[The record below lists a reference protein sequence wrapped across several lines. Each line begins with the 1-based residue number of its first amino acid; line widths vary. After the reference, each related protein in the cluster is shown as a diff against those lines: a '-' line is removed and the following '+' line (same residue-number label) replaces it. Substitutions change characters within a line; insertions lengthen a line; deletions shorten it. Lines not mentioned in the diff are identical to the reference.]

1 MTIRFN
7 IFLSALVRQSRVA
20 FALAIGLGFSA
31 QSSMALAT
39 VSAENSPDA
48 AETAALAPLPVHAN
62 TTRNIV
68 DALSS
73 RHYVTTRLNDALS
86 EQIYDG
92 YIEDL
97 DPSKSYFLAS
107 DIEEFAALRFQ
118 LDDTLQRGD
127 LRPAF
132 HIFNRYQQRVLTRFE
147 SILAQLD
154 KGVAVYDF
162 ERDESL
168 ELDREEAPWA
178 VNNAELDDLW
188 RKRIKNA
195 VLNLR
200 LADKEDEKIQELLVK
215 RYKNRL
221 TRTRQTNS
229 EDVYQLYMNAFTRTY
244 DPHTQ
249 YFSPRTSENFNINMS
264 LSLEGIGA
272 VLQQEDEYT
281 RVVSLVPAGPAD
293 KSKQVFPDDK
303 IVAVAQGVE
312 GEMVDVVGW
321 RLDEVVQLIRGK
333 KDTVVRLDVIPA
345 SSTDSSESK
354 IVEIVR
360 NTVKLEEQSAKSE
373 IIEVEEAGQTRKI
386 GVIDIPTFYID
397 FQALQKGEKNFKST
411 TRDVKDLLAGLMAE
425 GVEGVVIDL
434 RNNGGG
440 SLQEARTLT
449 GLFIDRGPTV
459 QIRSKSNRV
468 DILNDRDIRTI
479 YDGPLAVLVNRLS
492 ASASEIFAGA
502 MQDYER
508 GLIIGSQTF
517 GKGTVQSLLPMN
529 RGQLKLTQA
538 KFYRISGEST
548 QHKGIIP
555 DISFPSDFDLDS
567 IGESTLDGPLP
578 WDQISATSFR
588 TKQMIGPWVAELGR
602 LHKARVTEDP
612 EFTYIADAA
621 AYRQLKAKQTAVTL
635 NENKRLQEKAD
646 SDTFWL
652 TLENT
657 KRLQQGLPEIASL
670 DELREDNEP
679 VLASIEGSNATGI
692 TTGTETSDTD
702 NADAENIGVQDL
714 VGNEMAGVVKMPSTA
729 GSTSE
734 TVQGEI
740 AKESIKADDAEAQQE
755 EEEEDE
761 EPDAFLVETSNILLD
776 LISLE
781 KRTTAKKQAQQKI

>member
-1 MTIRFN
+1 MANRFD
-7 IFLSALVRQSRVA
+7 ISSSAAARQLPRSLVLTAALA
-20 FALAIGLGFSA
+20 FAG
-31 QSSMALAT
+31 SSGTALAT
-39 VSAENSPDA
+39 VSAENKAVTD
-48 AETAALAPLPVHAN
+48 EIAALAPLPVHSN

-73 RHYVTTRLNDALS
+73 RHYVTTELNDLLS
-86 EQIYDG
+86 EQIYQG
-92 YIEDL
+92 FLEDL
-97 DPSKSYFLAS
+97 DPSKSYLLAS
-107 DIEEFAALRFQ
+107 DIAEFDSLRYQ
-118 LDDTLQRGD
+118 LDDTLLRGD
-127 LRPAF
+127 AKPAF
-132 HIFNRYQQRVLTRFE
+132 IIFNRYHQRVLARFE
-147 SILAQLD
+147 SILAQLE
-154 KGVAVYDF
+154 KGTDVFDF

-178 VNNAELDDLW
+178 TNNAELDDLW
-188 RKRIKNA
+188 RRRLKNA

-200 LADKEDEKIQELLVK
+200 LADKEPEKIQELLLK

-272 VLQQEDEYT
+272 VLQQEDEFT

-303 IVAVAQGVE
+303 IVAVAQGLE
-312 GEMVDVVGW
+312 GEMIDVIGW

-333 KDTVVRLDVIPA
+333 KDTIVRLDVIPA

-354 IVEIVR
+354 IVKIVR

-373 IIEVEEAGQTRKI
+373 IIEVEQFGHKRKI
-386 GVIDIPTFYID
+386 GVIDIPAFYID
-397 FQALQKGEKNFKST
+397 FQALQKGEKDFKST
-411 TRDVKDLLAGLMAE
+411 TRDVKVLLADLMAE

-508 GLIIGSQTF
+508 GVIIGSQTF

-555 DISFPSDFDLDS
+555 DISFPSNFDLDS

-588 TKQMIGPWVAELGR
+588 TKQMIGPLVTELDR

-612 EFTYIADAA
+612 EFTYMADAA
-621 AYRQLKAKQTAVTL
+621 AYRKVRAQQTAVTL
-635 NENKRLQEKAD
+635 NESQRLKEKED

-652 TLENT
+652 ALENT
-657 KRLQQGLPEIASL
+657 KRLQQGLPEIDSL
-670 DELREDNEP
+670 DELQGDKEP
-679 VLASIEGSNATGI
+679 VVAEIDGSGATGI
-692 TTGTETSDTD
+692 TT
-702 NADAENIGVQDL
+702 DAESGDLGEGDAALGEAQNL
-714 VGNEMAGVVKMPSTA
+714 VGNELAGVIEMPSATA
-729 GSTSE
+729 PPATLKQE
-734 TVQGEI
+734 NPE
-740 AKESIKADDAEAQQE
+740 KEGAEPDI
-755 EEEEDE
+755 EDTTENE
-761 EPDAFLVETSNILLD
+761 EPDAFLVETTNILLD
-776 LISLE
+776 LISLGKQTAAE
-781 KRTTAKKQAQQKI
+781 KQEQRQI

>member
-1 MTIRFN
+1 MANRFD
-7 IFLSALVRQSRVA
+7 ISSSAAARQLPRSLVLTAALA
-20 FALAIGLGFSA
+20 FAG
-31 QSSMALAT
+31 SSGTALAT
-39 VSAENSPDA
+39 VSAGNKAVTDEI
-48 AETAALAPLPVHAN
+48 AALAPLPVHSN

-73 RHYVTTRLNDALS
+73 RHYVTTELNDLLS
-86 EQIYDG
+86 EQIYQG
-92 YIEDL
+92 FLEDL
-97 DPSKSYFLAS
+97 DPSKSYLLAS
-107 DIEEFAALRFQ
+107 DIAEFDSLRYQ
-118 LDDTLQRGD
+118 LDDTLLRGD
-127 LRPAF
+127 AKPAF
-132 HIFNRYQQRVLTRFE
+132 IIFNRYHQRVLARFE
-147 SILAQLD
+147 SILAQLE
-154 KGVAVYDF
+154 KGTDVFDF
-162 ERDESL
+162 ERDEFL

-178 VNNAELDDLW
+178 TNNAELDDLW
-188 RKRIKNA
+188 RRRLKNA

-200 LADKEDEKIQELLVK
+200 LADKEPEKIQELLLK

-272 VLQQEDEYT
+272 VLQQEDEFT

-303 IVAVAQGVE
+303 IVAVAQGLE
-312 GEMVDVVGW
+312 GEMIDVIGW

-333 KDTVVRLDVIPA
+333 KDTIVRLDVIPA

-354 IVEIVR
+354 IVKIVR

-373 IIEVEEAGQTRKI
+373 IIEVEQFGHKRKI
-386 GVIDIPTFYID
+386 GVIDIPAFYID
-397 FQALQKGEKNFKST
+397 FQALQKGEKDFKST
-411 TRDVKDLLAGLMAE
+411 TRDVKLLLADLMAE

-508 GLIIGSQTF
+508 GVIIGSQTF

-555 DISFPSDFDLDS
+555 DISFPSNFDLDS

-588 TKQMIGPWVAELGR
+588 TKQMIGPLVTELDR

-612 EFTYIADAA
+612 EFTYMADAA
-621 AYRQLKAKQTAVTL
+621 AYRKVRAQQTAVTL
-635 NENKRLQEKAD
+635 NESQRLKEKED

-652 TLENT
+652 ALENT
-657 KRLQQGLPEIASL
+657 KRLQQGLPEIDSL
-670 DELREDNEP
+670 DELQGDKEP
-679 VLASIEGSNATGI
+679 VVAEIDGSGATGI
-692 TTGTETSDTD
+692 TT
-702 NADAENIGVQDL
+702 DAESGDLGEGDAALGEAQNL
-714 VGNEMAGVVKMPSTA
+714 VGNELAGVIEMPSATDPPA
-729 GSTSE
+729 TLKQE
-734 TVQGEI
+734 NPE
-740 AKESIKADDAEAQQE
+740 KEGAEPDI
-755 EEEEDE
+755 EDTTENE
-761 EPDAFLVETSNILLD
+761 EPDAFLVETTNILLD
-776 LISLE
+776 LISLGKQTAAE
-781 KRTTAKKQAQQKI
+781 KQEQRQI

>member
-1 MTIRFN
+1 MANRFD
-7 IFLSALVRQSRVA
+7 ISSSAAARQLPRSLVLTAALA
-20 FALAIGLGFSA
+20 FAG
-31 QSSMALAT
+31 SSGTALAT
-39 VSAENSPDA
+39 VSAGNKAVTDEI
-48 AETAALAPLPVHAN
+48 AALAPLPVHSN

-73 RHYVTTRLNDALS
+73 RHYVTTELNDLLS
-86 EQIYDG
+86 EQIYQG
-92 YIEDL
+92 FLEDL
-97 DPSKSYFLAS
+97 DPSKSYLLAS
-107 DIEEFAALRFQ
+107 DIAEFDSLRYQ
-118 LDDTLQRGD
+118 LDDTLLRGD
-127 LRPAF
+127 AKPAF
-132 HIFNRYQQRVLTRFE
+132 IIFNRYHQRVLARFE
-147 SILAQLD
+147 SILAQLE
-154 KGVAVYDF
+154 KGTDVFDF
-162 ERDESL
+162 ERDEFL

-178 VNNAELDDLW
+178 TNNAELDDLW
-188 RKRIKNA
+188 RRRLKNA

-200 LADKEDEKIQELLVK
+200 LADKEPEKIQELLLK

-272 VLQQEDEYT
+272 VLQQEDEFT

-303 IVAVAQGVE
+303 IVAVAQGLE
-312 GEMVDVVGW
+312 GEMIDVIGW

-333 KDTVVRLDVIPA
+333 KDTIVRLDVIPA

-354 IVEIVR
+354 IVKIVR

-373 IIEVEEAGQTRKI
+373 IIEVEQFGHKRKI
-386 GVIDIPTFYID
+386 GVIDIPAFYID
-397 FQALQKGEKNFKST
+397 FQALQKGEKDFKST
-411 TRDVKDLLAGLMAE
+411 TRDVKVLLADLMAE

-508 GLIIGSQTF
+508 GVIIGSQTF

-555 DISFPSDFDLDS
+555 DISFPSNFDLDS

-588 TKQMIGPWVAELGR
+588 TKQMIGPLVTELDR

-612 EFTYIADAA
+612 EFTYMADAA
-621 AYRQLKAKQTAVTL
+621 AYRKVRAQQTAVTL
-635 NENKRLQEKAD
+635 NESQRLKEKED

-652 TLENT
+652 ALENT
-657 KRLQQGLPEIASL
+657 KRLQQGLSEIDSL
-670 DELREDNEP
+670 DELQGDKEP
-679 VLASIEGSNATGI
+679 VVAEIDGSGATGI
-692 TTGTETSDTD
+692 TT
-702 NADAENIGVQDL
+702 DAESGDLGEGDAALGEAQNL
-714 VGNEMAGVVKMPSTA
+714 VGNELAGVIEMPSATA
-729 GSTSE
+729 PPATLKQE
-734 TVQGEI
+734 NPE
-740 AKESIKADDAEAQQE
+740 KEGAEPDI
-755 EEEEDE
+755 EDTTENE
-761 EPDAFLVETSNILLD
+761 EPDAFLVETTNILLD
-776 LISLE
+776 LISLGKQTAAE
-781 KRTTAKKQAQQKI
+781 KQEQRQI

>member
-1 MTIRFN
+1 MANRFD
-7 IFLSALVRQSRVA
+7 ISSSAAARQLPRSLVLTAALA
-20 FALAIGLGFSA
+20 FAG
-31 QSSMALAT
+31 SSGTALAT
-39 VSAENSPDA
+39 VSAGNKAVTDEI
-48 AETAALAPLPVHAN
+48 AALAPLPVHSN

-73 RHYVTTRLNDALS
+73 RHYVTTELNDLLS
-86 EQIYDG
+86 EQIYQG
-92 YIEDL
+92 FLEDL
-97 DPSKSYFLAS
+97 DPSKSYLLAS
-107 DIEEFAALRFQ
+107 DIAEFDSLRYQ
-118 LDDTLQRGD
+118 LDDTLLRGD
-127 LRPAF
+127 AKPAF
-132 HIFNRYQQRVLTRFE
+132 IIFNRYHQRVLARFE
-147 SILAQLD
+147 SILAQLE
-154 KGVAVYDF
+154 KGTDVFDF
-162 ERDESL
+162 ERDEFL

-178 VNNAELDDLW
+178 TNNAELDDLW
-188 RKRIKNA
+188 RRRLKNA

-200 LADKEDEKIQELLVK
+200 LADKEPEKIQELLLK

-272 VLQQEDEYT
+272 VLQQEDEFT

-303 IVAVAQGVE
+303 IVAVAQGLE
-312 GEMVDVVGW
+312 GEMIDVIGW

-333 KDTVVRLDVIPA
+333 KDTIVRLDVIPA

-354 IVEIVR
+354 IVQIVR

-373 IIEVEEAGQTRKI
+373 IIEVEQFGHKRKI
-386 GVIDIPTFYID
+386 GVIDIPAFYID
-397 FQALQKGEKNFKST
+397 FQALQKGEKDFKST
-411 TRDVKDLLAGLMAE
+411 TRDVKVLLADLMAE

-508 GLIIGSQTF
+508 GVIIGSQTF

-555 DISFPSDFDLDS
+555 DISFPSNFDLDS

-588 TKQMIGPWVAELGR
+588 TKQMIGPLVTELDR

-612 EFTYIADAA
+612 EFTYMADAA
-621 AYRQLKAKQTAVTL
+621 AYRKVRAQQTAVTL
-635 NENKRLQEKAD
+635 NESQRLKEKED

-652 TLENT
+652 ALENT
-657 KRLQQGLPEIASL
+657 KRLQQGLPEIDSL
-670 DELREDNEP
+670 DELQGDKEP
-679 VLASIEGSNATGI
+679 VVAEIDGSGATGI
-692 TTGTETSDTD
+692 TT
-702 NADAENIGVQDL
+702 DAESGDLGEGDAALGEAQNL
-714 VGNEMAGVVKMPSTA
+714 VGNELAGVIEMPSATDPPA
-729 GSTSE
+729 TLKQE
-734 TVQGEI
+734 NPE
-740 AKESIKADDAEAQQE
+740 KEGAEPDI
-755 EEEEDE
+755 EDTTENE
-761 EPDAFLVETSNILLD
+761 EPDAFLVETTNILLD
-776 LISLE
+776 LISLGKQTAAE
-781 KRTTAKKQAQQKI
+781 KQEQRQI

>member
-1 MTIRFN
+1 MKIRFG
-7 IFLSALVRQSRVA
+7 IPSGS
-20 FALAIGLGFSA
+20 FALTFYA
-31 QSSMALAT
+31 ALTFVILSLPVNAT
-39 VSAENSPDA
+39 VSSGN
-48 AETAALAPLPVHAN
+48 ETGSEELAALAPLPVHSN

-73 RHYVTTRLNDALS
+73 RHYVTTELNDALS
-86 EQIYDG
+86 EQIYEG
-92 YIEDL
+92 YLEDL

-107 DIEEFAALRFQ
+107 DIAEFSGLRFQ
-118 LDDTLQRGD
+118 LDDTLLRGD
-127 LRPAF
+127 LAPAYY
-132 HIFNRYQQRVLTRFE
+132 IFNRYQQRVLDRFE
-147 SILAQLD
+147 LVLADLE
-154 KGVAVYDF
+154 KGVDHYNF
-162 ERDESL
+162 ELDESL
-168 ELDREEAPWA
+168 ELDRDEAPWA
-178 VNNAELDDLW
+178 TSKAELDDLW

-200 LADKEDEKIQELLVK
+200 LAEKEPEKIQELLIK
-215 RYKNRL
+215 RYKNRM
-221 TRTRQTNS
+221 TRTKQTNS

-272 VLQQEDEYT
+272 VLQQEDEFT

-303 IVAVAQGVE
+303 IVAVAQGRE

-333 KDTVVRLDVIPA
+333 KDTIVRLDVIPA
-345 SSTDSSESK
+345 SSKDSSESK

-373 IIEVEEAGQTRKI
+373 VIEVEQFGHKHKI
-386 GVIDIPTFYID
+386 GVISIPTFYID
-397 FQALQKGEKNFKST
+397 FQALQKGEKDFKST
-411 TRDVKDLLAGLMAE
+411 TRDVKELLAGLMTE

-548 QHKGIIP
+548 QHKGIHP
-555 DISFPSDFDLDS
+555 DIDFPSDFDPES
-567 IGESTLDGPLP
+567 IGESTLDSPLP
-578 WDQISATSFR
+578 WDKISATSYR
-588 TKQMIGPWVAELGR
+588 TKQMISPLIAELGR
-602 LHKARVTEDP
+602 LHEERVVHDP
-612 EFTYIADAA
+612 EFSYIADAA
-621 AYRQLKAKQTAVTL
+621 AYRKVKAKETAVTL
-635 NENKRLQEKAD
+635 NEKKRLQQKAD
-646 SDTFWL
+646 SDIFWL
-652 TLENT
+652 GLENT
-657 KRLQQGLPEIASL
+657 KRKNLGLHEIASL
-670 DELREDNEP
+670 DELTADKTP
-679 VLASIEGSNATGI
+679 AVAAASSGI
-692 TTGTETSDTD
+692 TTSAESDS
-702 NADAENIGVQDL
+702 NGNVQENNI
-714 VGNEMAGVVKMPSTA
+714 VGNEIAGVMDMPSQPQPGNEVAEKTVN
-729 GSTSE
+729 GSKVDKSTLKPAVE
-734 TVQGEI
+734 T
-740 AKESIKADDAEAQQE
+740 DAETE
-755 EEEEDE
+755 EVEA
-761 EPDAFLVETSNILLD
+761 PDAFLVETSNILLD

-781 KRTTAKKQAQQKI
+781 KRTAAEKTDQRQI

>member
-1 MTIRFN
+1 MANRFD
-7 IFLSALVRQSRVA
+7 ISSSAAARQLPRSLVLTAALA
-20 FALAIGLGFSA
+20 FAG
-31 QSSMALAT
+31 SSGTALAT
-39 VSAENSPDA
+39 VSAGNKAVTDEI
-48 AETAALAPLPVHAN
+48 AALAPLPVHSN

-73 RHYVTTRLNDALS
+73 RHYVTTELNDLLS
-86 EQIYDG
+86 EQIYQG
-92 YIEDL
+92 FLEDL
-97 DPSKSYFLAS
+97 DPSKSYLLAS
-107 DIEEFAALRFQ
+107 DIAEFDSLRYQ
-118 LDDTLQRGD
+118 LDDTLLRGD
-127 LRPAF
+127 AKPAF
-132 HIFNRYQQRVLTRFE
+132 IIFNRYHQRVLARFE
-147 SILAQLD
+147 SILAQLE
-154 KGVAVYDF
+154 KGTDVFDF
-162 ERDESL
+162 ERDEFL

-178 VNNAELDDLW
+178 TNNAELDDLW
-188 RKRIKNA
+188 RRRLKNA

-200 LADKEDEKIQELLVK
+200 LADKEPEKIQELLLK

-272 VLQQEDEYT
+272 VLQQEDEFT

-303 IVAVAQGVE
+303 IVAVAQGLE
-312 GEMVDVVGW
+312 GEMIDVIGW

-333 KDTVVRLDVIPA
+333 KDTIVRLDVIPA

-354 IVEIVR
+354 IVKIVR

-373 IIEVEEAGQTRKI
+373 IIEVEQFGHKRKI
-386 GVIDIPTFYID
+386 GVIDIPAFYID
-397 FQALQKGEKNFKST
+397 FQALQKGEKDFKST
-411 TRDVKDLLAGLMAE
+411 TRDVRVLLADLMAE

-508 GLIIGSQTF
+508 GVIIGSQTF

-555 DISFPSDFDLDS
+555 DISFPSNFDLDS

-588 TKQMIGPWVAELGR
+588 TKQMIGPLVTELDR

-612 EFTYIADAA
+612 EFTYMADAA
-621 AYRQLKAKQTAVTL
+621 AYRKVRAQQTAVTL
-635 NENKRLQEKAD
+635 NESQRLKEKED

-652 TLENT
+652 ALENT
-657 KRLQQGLPEIASL
+657 KRLQQGLPEIDSL
-670 DELREDNEP
+670 DELHGDKEP
-679 VLASIEGSNATGI
+679 VVAEIDGSGATGI
-692 TTGTETSDTD
+692 TT
-702 NADAENIGVQDL
+702 DAESGDLGEGDAALGEAQNL
-714 VGNEMAGVVKMPSTA
+714 VGNELAGVIEMPSATDPPA
-729 GSTSE
+729 TLKQE
-734 TVQGEI
+734 NPE
-740 AKESIKADDAEAQQE
+740 KEGAEPDI
-755 EEEEDE
+755 EDTTENE
-761 EPDAFLVETSNILLD
+761 EPDAFLVETTNILLD
-776 LISLE
+776 LISLGKQTAAE
-781 KRTTAKKQAQQKI
+781 KQEQRQI

>member
-1 MTIRFN
+1 MANRFD
-7 IFLSALVRQSRVA
+7 ISSSAAARQLPRSLVLTAALA
-20 FALAIGLGFSA
+20 FAG
-31 QSSMALAT
+31 SSGTALAT
-39 VSAENSPDA
+39 VSAGNKAVTDEI
-48 AETAALAPLPVHAN
+48 AALAPLPVHSN

-73 RHYVTTRLNDALS
+73 RHYVTTELNDLLS
-86 EQIYDG
+86 EQIYQG
-92 YIEDL
+92 FLEDL
-97 DPSKSYFLAS
+97 DPSKSYLLAS
-107 DIEEFAALRFQ
+107 DIAEFDTLRYQ
-118 LDDTLQRGD
+118 LDDTLLRGD
-127 LRPAF
+127 AKPAF
-132 HIFNRYQQRVLTRFE
+132 IIFNRYHQRVLARFE
-147 SILAQLD
+147 SILAQLE
-154 KGVAVYDF
+154 KGTDVFDF

-178 VNNAELDDLW
+178 TNNAELDDLW
-188 RKRIKNA
+188 RKRLKNA

-200 LADKEDEKIQELLVK
+200 LADKEPEKIQELLLK

-272 VLQQEDEYT
+272 VLQQEDEFT

-303 IVAVAQGVE
+303 IVAVAQGLE
-312 GEMVDVVGW
+312 GEMIDVIGW

-333 KDTVVRLDVIPA
+333 KDTIVRLDVIPA

-354 IVEIVR
+354 IVKIVR

-373 IIEVEEAGQTRKI
+373 IIEVEQFGHKRKI
-386 GVIDIPTFYID
+386 GVIDIPAFYID
-397 FQALQKGEKNFKST
+397 FQALQKGEKDFKST
-411 TRDVKDLLAGLMAE
+411 TRDVKVLLADLMAE

-508 GLIIGSQTF
+508 GVIIGSQTF

-555 DISFPSDFDLDS
+555 DISFPSNFDLDS

-588 TKQMIGPWVAELGR
+588 TKQMIGPLVTELDR

-612 EFTYIADAA
+612 EFTYMADAA
-621 AYRQLKAKQTAVTL
+621 AYRKVRAQQTAVTL
-635 NENKRLQEKAD
+635 NESQRLKEKED

-652 TLENT
+652 ALENT
-657 KRLQQGLPEIASL
+657 KRLQQGLPEIDSL
-670 DELREDNEP
+670 DELQGDKEP
-679 VLASIEGSNATGI
+679 VVAEIDGSGATGI
-692 TTGTETSDTD
+692 TT
-702 NADAENIGVQDL
+702 DAESGDLGEGDAALGEAQNL
-714 VGNEMAGVVKMPSTA
+714 VGNELAGVIEMPSATDPPA
-729 GSTSE
+729 TLKQE
-734 TVQGEI
+734 NPE
-740 AKESIKADDAEAQQE
+740 KEGAEPDI
-755 EEEEDE
+755 EDTTENE
-761 EPDAFLVETSNILLD
+761 EPDAFLVETTNILLD
-776 LISLE
+776 LISLGKQTAAE
-781 KRTTAKKQAQQKI
+781 KQEQRQI

>member
-1 MTIRFN
+1 VSLIAECDKTIYKN
-7 IFLSALVRQSRVA
+7 LSKRLNMKNRSGIPSSVFALPLAAALA
-20 FALAIGLGFSA
+20 FAVMTGPAF
-31 QSSMALAT
+31 AT
-39 VSAENSPDA
+39 V
-48 AETAALAPLPVHAN
+48 TAGNEPSSDEIATLAPLPVHSN

-73 RHYVTTRLNDALS
+73 RHYISTKLNDALS
-86 EQIYDG
+86 EQIYEG
-92 YIEDL
+92 FLQDL

-107 DIEEFAALRFQ
+107 DIAEFSSLKHQ
-118 LDDTLQRGD
+118 LDDTLLRGD
-127 LRPAF
+127 LLPAF
-132 HIFNRYQQRVLTRFE
+132 TIFNRYHHRVLARFE
-147 SILAQLD
+147 KVLAQLETGTD
-154 KGVAVYDF
+154 GYDF
-162 ERDESL
+162 ELDESL
-168 ELDREEAPWA
+168 ELDRDEAPWA
-178 VNNAELDDLW
+178 TNDAELDDLW
-188 RKRIKNA
+188 RKRVKNA

-200 LADKEDEKIQELLVK
+200 LADKEPEKIQELLVK

-272 VLQQEDEYT
+272 VLQQEDEFT

-303 IVAVAQGVE
+303 IVAVAQGPE

-333 KDTVVRLDVIPA
+333 KDTIVRLDVIPA
-345 SSTDSSESK
+345 GSTESSDSK
-354 IVEIVR
+354 VIEIVR

-373 IIEVEEAGQTRKI
+373 IIEVEQFGHKHKI

-397 FQALQKGEKNFKST
+397 FQALQNGEKDFKST
-411 TRDVKDLLAGLMAE
+411 TRDVKNLLTDLIAE

-508 GLIIGSQTF
+508 GLILGSQTF

-555 DISFPSDFDLDS
+555 DIEFPSDFDPES

-578 WDQISATSFR
+578 WDKISATSFR
-588 TKQMIGPWVAELGR
+588 TKQMISPLVAELDR
-602 LHKARVTEDP
+602 LHGERVTVDP
-612 EFTYIADAA
+612 EFSYIADAA
-621 AYRQLKAKQTAVTL
+621 AYRKVKAKETAVTL
-635 NENKRLQEKAD
+635 NENKRIKEKAD
-646 SDTFWL
+646 SDSFWL
-652 TLENT
+652 GLENT
-657 KRLQQGLPEIASL
+657 KRLKQGLPEIASL
-670 DELREDNEP
+670 DELKPKQDEP
-679 VLASIEGSNATGI
+679 VVAASENGSTGDVTIPSPTTDAEEQPIVDNIATS
-692 TTGTETSDTD
+692 TTSAGEQATISTADTD
-702 NADAENIGVQDL
+702 TNI
-714 VGNEMAGVVKMPSTA
+714 
-729 GSTSE
+729 
-734 TVQGEI
+734 EI
-740 AKESIKADDAEAQQE
+740 AE
-755 EEEEDE
+755 EEEEE
-761 EPDAFLVETSNILLD
+761 EETDAFLVETSNILLD

-781 KRTTAKKQAQQKI
+781 KRTAAEKRNQRQI

>member
-1 MTIRFN
+1 MANRFD
-7 IFLSALVRQSRVA
+7 ISSSAAARQLPRSLVLTAALA
-20 FALAIGLGFSA
+20 FAG
-31 QSSMALAT
+31 SSGTALAT
-39 VSAENSPDA
+39 VSAGNKAVTDEI
-48 AETAALAPLPVHAN
+48 AALAPLPVHSN

-73 RHYVTTRLNDALS
+73 RHYVTTELNDLLS
-86 EQIYDG
+86 EQIYQG
-92 YIEDL
+92 FLEDL
-97 DPSKSYFLAS
+97 DPSKSYLLAS
-107 DIEEFAALRFQ
+107 DIAEFDSLRYQ
-118 LDDTLQRGD
+118 LDDTLLRGD
-127 LRPAF
+127 AKPAF
-132 HIFNRYQQRVLTRFE
+132 IIFNRYHQRVLARFE
-147 SILAQLD
+147 SILAQLE
-154 KGVAVYDF
+154 KGTDVFDF

-178 VNNAELDDLW
+178 TNNAELDDLW
-188 RKRIKNA
+188 RRRLKNA

-200 LADKEDEKIQELLVK
+200 LADKEPEKIQELLLK

-272 VLQQEDEYT
+272 VLQQEDEFT

-303 IVAVAQGVE
+303 IVAVAQGLE
-312 GEMVDVVGW
+312 GEMIDVIGW

-333 KDTVVRLDVIPA
+333 KDTIVRLDVIPA

-354 IVEIVR
+354 IVKIVR

-373 IIEVEEAGQTRKI
+373 IIEVEQFGHKRKI
-386 GVIDIPTFYID
+386 GVIDIPAFYID
-397 FQALQKGEKNFKST
+397 FQALQKGEKDFKST
-411 TRDVKDLLAGLMAE
+411 TRDVKVLLADLIAE

-508 GLIIGSQTF
+508 GVIIGSQTF

-555 DISFPSDFDLDS
+555 DISFPSNFDLDS

-588 TKQMIGPWVAELGR
+588 TKQMIGPLVTELDR

-612 EFTYIADAA
+612 EFTYMADAA
-621 AYRQLKAKQTAVTL
+621 AYRKVRAQQTAVTL
-635 NENKRLQEKAD
+635 NESQRLKEKED

-652 TLENT
+652 ALENT
-657 KRLQQGLPEIASL
+657 KRLQQGLPEIDSL
-670 DELREDNEP
+670 DELQGDKEP
-679 VLASIEGSNATGI
+679 VVAEIDDSGATGI
-692 TTGTETSDTD
+692 TT
-702 NADAENIGVQDL
+702 DAESGDLGEGDAALGEAQNL
-714 VGNEMAGVVKMPSTA
+714 VGNELAGVIEMPSATA
-729 GSTSE
+729 PPATLKQE
-734 TVQGEI
+734 NPE
-740 AKESIKADDAEAQQE
+740 KEGAEPDI
-755 EEEEDE
+755 EDTTENE
-761 EPDAFLVETSNILLD
+761 EPDAFLVETTNILLD
-776 LISLE
+776 LISLGKQTAAE
-781 KRTTAKKQAQQKI
+781 KQEQRQI

>member
-1 MTIRFN
+1 MANRFD
-7 IFLSALVRQSRVA
+7 ISSSAAARQLPRSLVLTAALA
-20 FALAIGLGFSA
+20 FAG
-31 QSSMALAT
+31 SSGTALAT
-39 VSAENSPDA
+39 VSAENKAVTD
-48 AETAALAPLPVHAN
+48 EIAALAPLPVHSN

-73 RHYVTTRLNDALS
+73 RHYVTTELNDLLS
-86 EQIYDG
+86 EQIYQG
-92 YIEDL
+92 FLEDL
-97 DPSKSYFLAS
+97 DPSKSYLLAS
-107 DIEEFAALRFQ
+107 DIAEFDSLRYQ
-118 LDDTLQRGD
+118 LDDTLLRGD
-127 LRPAF
+127 AKPAF
-132 HIFNRYQQRVLTRFE
+132 IIFNRYHQRVLARFE
-147 SILAQLD
+147 SILAQLE
-154 KGVAVYDF
+154 KGTDVFDF
-162 ERDESL
+162 ERDEFL
-168 ELDREEAPWA
+168 ELDREKAPWA
-178 VNNAELDDLW
+178 TNNAELDDLW
-188 RKRIKNA
+188 RRRLKNA

-200 LADKEDEKIQELLVK
+200 LADKEPEKIQELLLK

-272 VLQQEDEYT
+272 VLQQEDEFT

-303 IVAVAQGVE
+303 IVAVAQGLE
-312 GEMVDVVGW
+312 GEMIDVIGW

-333 KDTVVRLDVIPA
+333 KDTIVRLDVIPA

-354 IVEIVR
+354 IVKIVR

-373 IIEVEEAGQTRKI
+373 IIEVEQFGHKRKI
-386 GVIDIPTFYID
+386 GVIDIPAFYID
-397 FQALQKGEKNFKST
+397 FQALQKGEKDFKST
-411 TRDVKDLLAGLMAE
+411 TRDVKVLLADLMAE

-502 MQDYER
+502 VQDYER
-508 GLIIGSQTF
+508 GVIIGSQTF

-538 KFYRISGEST
+538 KFYRISGAST

-555 DISFPSDFDLDS
+555 DISFPSNFDLDS

-588 TKQMIGPWVAELGR
+588 TKQMIGPLVTELDR

-612 EFTYIADAA
+612 EFTYMADAA
-621 AYRQLKAKQTAVTL
+621 AYRKVRAQQTAVTL
-635 NENKRLQEKAD
+635 NESQRLKEKED

-652 TLENT
+652 ALENT
-657 KRLQQGLPEIASL
+657 KRLQQGLPEIDSL
-670 DELREDNEP
+670 DELQGDKEP
-679 VLASIEGSNATGI
+679 VVAEIDGGGATGI
-692 TTGTETSDTD
+692 TT
-702 NADAENIGVQDL
+702 DAESGDLGEGDAALGEAQNL
-714 VGNEMAGVVKMPSTA
+714 VGNELAGVIEMPSATDPPA
-729 GSTSE
+729 TLKQE
-734 TVQGEI
+734 NPE
-740 AKESIKADDAEAQQE
+740 KEGAEPDI
-755 EEEEDE
+755 EDTTENE
-761 EPDAFLVETSNILLD
+761 EPDAFLVETTNILLD
-776 LISLE
+776 LISLGKQTAAE
-781 KRTTAKKQAQQKI
+781 KQEQRQI

>member
-1 MTIRFN
+1 MANRFD
-7 IFLSALVRQSRVA
+7 ISSSAAARQLPRSLVLTAALA
-20 FALAIGLGFSA
+20 FAG
-31 QSSMALAT
+31 SSGTALAT
-39 VSAENSPDA
+39 VSAGNKAVTDEI
-48 AETAALAPLPVHAN
+48 AALAPLPVHSN

-73 RHYVTTRLNDALS
+73 RHYVTTELNDLLS
-86 EQIYDG
+86 EQIYQG
-92 YIEDL
+92 FLEDL
-97 DPSKSYFLAS
+97 DPSKSYLLAS
-107 DIEEFAALRFQ
+107 DIAEFDSLRYQ
-118 LDDTLQRGD
+118 LDDTLLRGD
-127 LRPAF
+127 AKPAF
-132 HIFNRYQQRVLTRFE
+132 IIFNRYHQRVLARFE
-147 SILAQLD
+147 SILAQLE
-154 KGVAVYDF
+154 KGTDVFDF

-178 VNNAELDDLW
+178 TNNAELDDLW
-188 RKRIKNA
+188 RKRLKNA

-200 LADKEDEKIQELLVK
+200 LADKEPEKIQELLLK

-272 VLQQEDEYT
+272 VLQQEDEFT

-303 IVAVAQGVE
+303 IVAVAQGLE
-312 GEMVDVVGW
+312 GEMIDVIGW

-333 KDTVVRLDVIPA
+333 KDTIVRLDVIPA

-354 IVEIVR
+354 IVKIVR

-373 IIEVEEAGQTRKI
+373 IIEVEQFGHKRKI
-386 GVIDIPTFYID
+386 GVIDIPAFYID
-397 FQALQKGEKNFKST
+397 FQALQKGEKDFKST
-411 TRDVKDLLAGLMAE
+411 TRDVKVLLADLMAE

-508 GLIIGSQTF
+508 GVIIGSQTF

-555 DISFPSDFDLDS
+555 DISFPSNFDLDS

-588 TKQMIGPWVAELGR
+588 TKQMIGPLVTELDR

-612 EFTYIADAA
+612 EFTYMADAA
-621 AYRQLKAKQTAVTL
+621 AYRKVRAQQTAVTL
-635 NENKRLQEKAD
+635 NESQRLKEKED

-652 TLENT
+652 ALENT
-657 KRLQQGLPEIASL
+657 KRLQQGLPEIDSL
-670 DELREDNEP
+670 DELQGDKEP
-679 VLASIEGSNATGI
+679 VVAEIDGSGATGI
-692 TTGTETSDTD
+692 TT
-702 NADAENIGVQDL
+702 DAESEDLGEGDAALGEAQNL
-714 VGNEMAGVVKMPSTA
+714 VGNELAGVIEMPSATDPPA
-729 GSTSE
+729 TLKQE
-734 TVQGEI
+734 NPE
-740 AKESIKADDAEAQQE
+740 KEGAEPDI
-755 EEEEDE
+755 EDTTENE
-761 EPDAFLVETSNILLD
+761 EPDAFLVETTNILLD
-776 LISLE
+776 LISLGKQTAAE
-781 KRTTAKKQAQQKI
+781 KQEQRQI

>member
-1 MTIRFN
+1 MANRFD
-7 IFLSALVRQSRVA
+7 ISSSAAARQLPRSLVLTAALA
-20 FALAIGLGFSA
+20 FAG
-31 QSSMALAT
+31 SSGTALAT
-39 VSAENSPDA
+39 VSAGNKAVTDEI
-48 AETAALAPLPVHAN
+48 AALAPLPVHSN

-73 RHYVTTRLNDALS
+73 RHYVTTELNDLLS
-86 EQIYDG
+86 EQIYQG
-92 YIEDL
+92 FLEDL
-97 DPSKSYFLAS
+97 DPSKSYLLAS
-107 DIEEFAALRFQ
+107 DIAEFDSLRYQ
-118 LDDTLQRGD
+118 LDDTLLRGD
-127 LRPAF
+127 AKPAF
-132 HIFNRYQQRVLTRFE
+132 IIFNRYHQRVLARFE
-147 SILAQLD
+147 SILAQLE
-154 KGVAVYDF
+154 KGTDVFDF
-162 ERDESL
+162 ERDEFL

-178 VNNAELDDLW
+178 TNNAELDDLW
-188 RKRIKNA
+188 RRRLKNA

-200 LADKEDEKIQELLVK
+200 LADKEPEKIQELLLK

-272 VLQQEDEYT
+272 VLQQEDEFT

-303 IVAVAQGVE
+303 IVAVAQGLE
-312 GEMVDVVGW
+312 GEMIDVIGW

-333 KDTVVRLDVIPA
+333 KDTIVRLDVIPA

-354 IVEIVR
+354 IVKIVR

-373 IIEVEEAGQTRKI
+373 IIEVEQFGHKRKI
-386 GVIDIPTFYID
+386 GVIDIPAFYID
-397 FQALQKGEKNFKST
+397 FQALQKGEKDFKST
-411 TRDVKDLLAGLMAE
+411 TRDVRVLLADLMAE

-508 GLIIGSQTF
+508 GVIIGSQTF

-555 DISFPSDFDLDS
+555 DISFPSNFDLDS

-588 TKQMIGPWVAELGR
+588 TKQMIGPLVTELDR

-612 EFTYIADAA
+612 EFTYMADAA
-621 AYRQLKAKQTAVTL
+621 AYRKVRAQQTAVTL
-635 NENKRLQEKAD
+635 NESQRLKEKED

-652 TLENT
+652 ALENT
-657 KRLQQGLPEIASL
+657 KRLQQGLPEIDSL
-670 DELREDNEP
+670 DELQGDKEP
-679 VLASIEGSNATGI
+679 VVAEIDGSGATGI
-692 TTGTETSDTD
+692 TT
-702 NADAENIGVQDL
+702 DAESGDLGEGDAALGEAQNL
-714 VGNEMAGVVKMPSTA
+714 VGNELAGVIEMPSATDPPA
-729 GSTSE
+729 TLKQE
-734 TVQGEI
+734 NPE
-740 AKESIKADDAEAQQE
+740 KEGAEPDI
-755 EEEEDE
+755 EDTTENE
-761 EPDAFLVETSNILLD
+761 EPDAFLVETTNILLD
-776 LISLE
+776 LISLGKQTAAE
-781 KRTTAKKQAQQKI
+781 KQEQRQI

>member
-1 MTIRFN
+1 VSLIAECDKTIYKN
-7 IFLSALVRQSRVA
+7 LSKRLNMKNRSGIPSSVFALPLAAALA
-20 FALAIGLGFSA
+20 FAVMTGPAF
-31 QSSMALAT
+31 AT
-39 VSAENSPDA
+39 V
-48 AETAALAPLPVHAN
+48 TAGNEPSSDEIATLAPLPVHSN

-73 RHYVTTRLNDALS
+73 RHYISTKLNDALS
-86 EQIYDG
+86 EQIYEG
-92 YIEDL
+92 FLQDL

-107 DIEEFAALRFQ
+107 DIAEFSSLKHQ
-118 LDDTLQRGD
+118 LDDTLLRGD
-127 LRPAF
+127 LLPAF
-132 HIFNRYQQRVLTRFE
+132 TIFNRYHHRVLARFE
-147 SILAQLD
+147 KVLAQLETGTD
-154 KGVAVYDF
+154 GYDF
-162 ERDESL
+162 ELDESL
-168 ELDREEAPWA
+168 ELDRDEAPWA
-178 VNNAELDDLW
+178 TNDAELDDLW
-188 RKRIKNA
+188 RKRVKNA

-200 LADKEDEKIQELLVK
+200 LADKEPEKIQELLVK

-272 VLQQEDEYT
+272 VLQQEDEFT

-303 IVAVAQGVE
+303 IVAVAQGPE

-333 KDTVVRLDVIPA
+333 KDTIVRLDVIPA
-345 SSTDSSESK
+345 GSTESSDSK
-354 IVEIVR
+354 VIEIVR

-373 IIEVEEAGQTRKI
+373 IIEVEQFGHKHKI

-397 FQALQKGEKNFKST
+397 FQALQNGEKDFKST
-411 TRDVKDLLAGLMAE
+411 TRDVKNLLTDLIAE

-508 GLIIGSQTF
+508 GLILGSQTF

-555 DISFPSDFDLDS
+555 DIEFPSDFDPES

-578 WDQISATSFR
+578 WDKISATSFR
-588 TKQMIGPWVAELGR
+588 TKQMISPLVAELDR
-602 LHKARVTEDP
+602 LHGERVTVDP
-612 EFTYIADAA
+612 EFSYIADAA
-621 AYRQLKAKQTAVTL
+621 AYRKVKAKETAVTL
-635 NENKRLQEKAD
+635 NENKRIKEKAD
-646 SDTFWL
+646 SDSFWL
-652 TLENT
+652 GLENT
-657 KRLQQGLPEIASL
+657 KRLKQGLPEIASL
-670 DELREDNEP
+670 DELKPKQDEP
-679 VLASIEGSNATGI
+679 VVAASENGSTGDVTIPSPTTDAEEQPIVDNIATS
-692 TTGTETSDTD
+692 TTSAGEQATISTADTD
-702 NADAENIGVQDL
+702 TDTNI
-714 VGNEMAGVVKMPSTA
+714 
-729 GSTSE
+729 
-734 TVQGEI
+734 EI
-740 AKESIKADDAEAQQE
+740 AE
-755 EEEEDE
+755 EEEEE
-761 EPDAFLVETSNILLD
+761 EETDAFLVETSNILLD

-781 KRTTAKKQAQQKI
+781 KRTAAEKRNQRQI

>member
-1 MTIRFN
+1 MANRFD
-7 IFLSALVRQSRVA
+7 ISSSAAARQLPRSLVLTAALA
-20 FALAIGLGFSA
+20 FAG
-31 QSSMALAT
+31 SSGTALAT
-39 VSAENSPDA
+39 VSAGNKAVTDEI
-48 AETAALAPLPVHAN
+48 AALAPLPVHSN

-73 RHYVTTRLNDALS
+73 RHYVTTELNDLLS
-86 EQIYDG
+86 EQIYQG
-92 YIEDL
+92 FLEDL
-97 DPSKSYFLAS
+97 DPSKSYLLAS
-107 DIEEFAALRFQ
+107 DIAEFDSLRYQ
-118 LDDTLQRGD
+118 LDDTLLRGD
-127 LRPAF
+127 AKPAF
-132 HIFNRYQQRVLTRFE
+132 IIFNRYHQRVLARFE
-147 SILAQLD
+147 SILAQLE
-154 KGVAVYDF
+154 KGTDVFDF

-178 VNNAELDDLW
+178 TNNAELDDLW
-188 RKRIKNA
+188 RRRLKNA

-200 LADKEDEKIQELLVK
+200 LADKEPEKIQELLLK

-272 VLQQEDEYT
+272 VLQQEDEFT

-303 IVAVAQGVE
+303 IVAVAQGLE
-312 GEMVDVVGW
+312 GEMIDVIGW

-333 KDTVVRLDVIPA
+333 KDTIVRLDVIPA

-354 IVEIVR
+354 IVKIVR

-373 IIEVEEAGQTRKI
+373 IIEVEQFGHKRKI
-386 GVIDIPTFYID
+386 GVIDIPAFYID
-397 FQALQKGEKNFKST
+397 FQALQKGEKDFKST
-411 TRDVKDLLAGLMAE
+411 TRDVKVLLADLMAE

-508 GLIIGSQTF
+508 GVIIGSQTF

-555 DISFPSDFDLDS
+555 DISFPSNFDLDS

-588 TKQMIGPWVAELGR
+588 TKQMIGPLVTELDR

-612 EFTYIADAA
+612 EFTYMADAA
-621 AYRQLKAKQTAVTL
+621 AYRKVRAQQTAVTL
-635 NENKRLQEKAD
+635 NESQRLKEKED

-652 TLENT
+652 ALENT
-657 KRLQQGLPEIASL
+657 KRLQQGLPEIDSL
-670 DELREDNEP
+670 DELQGDKEP
-679 VLASIEGSNATGI
+679 VVAEIDGSGATGI
-692 TTGTETSDTD
+692 TT
-702 NADAENIGVQDL
+702 DAESGDLGEGDAALGEAQNL
-714 VGNEMAGVVKMPSTA
+714 VGNELAGVIEMPSATDPPA
-729 GSTSE
+729 TLKQE
-734 TVQGEI
+734 NPE
-740 AKESIKADDAEAQQE
+740 KEGAEPDI
-755 EEEEDE
+755 EDTTENE
-761 EPDAFLVETSNILLD
+761 EPDAFLVETTNILLD
-776 LISLE
+776 LISLGKQTAAE
-781 KRTTAKKQAQQKI
+781 KQEQRQI